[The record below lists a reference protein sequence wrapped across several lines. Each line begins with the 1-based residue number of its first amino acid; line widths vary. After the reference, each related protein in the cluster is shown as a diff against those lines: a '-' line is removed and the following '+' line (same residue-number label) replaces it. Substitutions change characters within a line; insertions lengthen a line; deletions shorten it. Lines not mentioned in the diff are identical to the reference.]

1 MSGALFALLAGLLAG
16 TGSREQLLLAAQVV
30 REGRRGTTLLA
41 IVAATLVTCGV
52 AAALGGTATGL
63 EPRAR
68 TVLTGLSL
76 VLAAL
81 ALGWRSGRAIP
92 DAAALPLPRTLGFAA
107 ILLVTQVNG
116 PLPLAIAAVSVRGH
130 GAAQTLAGG
139 ALGALLALLVAW
151 AAGEELARLP
161 MARLR
166 AGAAAILGIAGLLAL
181 WPVISG
187 LLRG

>member
-1 MSGALFALLAGLLAG
+1 MSGALFALLAALLAG
-16 TGSREQLLLAAQVV
+16 TGSREQLLVVAQVV
-30 REGRRGTTLLA
+30 REGRRGATLLA
-41 IVAATLVTCGV
+41 IVAATLATCGV
-52 AAALGGTATGL
+52 AAALGATATGL

-68 TVLTGLSL
+68 TVLTGLCL

-81 ALGWRSGRAIP
+81 ALGWRSGRAVP
-92 DAAALPLPRTLGFAA
+92 DSAALPLPRTLGFAA

-116 PLPLAIAAVSVRGH
+116 PLPLAIAAVAARGH
-130 GAAQTLAGG
+130 GMAQALAGG
-139 ALGALLALLVAW
+139 TLGALLALLVAW

-166 AGAAAILGIAGLLAL
+166 AGAAAILGIAGLIVL
-181 WPVISG
+181 WPIGSG